1 MLIKIIDDTIVNID
15 NRTEILKYLDMLNT
29 LNDKETNV
37 TDI

>member
-1 MLIKIIDDTIVNID
+1 MDDTIVNID
-15 NRTEILKYLDMLNT
+15 NRTKIFKNLDMLNT